1 MEDKKIIWITGASS
15 GIGRALAIK
24 FANEGW
30 LVAASARRENLL
42 QELGQ
47 ENENI
52 HSFPLDVTNL
62 DQCKTVFKEIVEK
75 FKNIE
80 ICVFGT
86 GIHDP
91 KSEKEF
97 NLEKI
102 RKIMEV
108 NYFGTMNS
116 INSVYSFYNNKKS
129 GQISIISSV
138 AGYRGLPAAGAY
150 CASKSAL
157 TSFAESLHFEMKRK
171 NVRVSLV
178 SPGFIKTPMTDQ
190 NDFPMPL
197 IKPPEFAA
205 EQIYTGL
212 VKKKSFEIHFPKT
225 FTYFLKF
232 LRILPNSIY
241 FKIVEKGMKKI
252 DY

>member
-1 MEDKKIIWITGASS
+1 MTDKKVIWITGASS
-15 GIGRALAIK
+15 GIGNALALK
-24 FANEGW
+24 FAQEGW
-30 LVAASARRENLL
+30 IVAASARREVLL
-42 QELGQ
+42 QELTKKNQ
-47 ENENI
+47 NI
-52 HSFPLDVTNL
+52 HSFPLDVTNPE
-62 DQCKTVFKEIVEK
+62 QCKKVFEEIKKK
-75 FKNIE
+75 FNNIE
-80 ICVFGT
+80 ISIFGT

-91 KSEKEF
+91 NSEKRF

-102 RKIMEV
+102 REIMEV

-116 INSVYSFYNNKKS
+116 INSVYDYYNDKKG

-157 TSFAESLHFEMKRK
+157 TSFTESLRFEMMRK

-190 NDFPMPL
+190 NDFPMPM
-197 IKPPEFAA
+197 IKSPEFAA
-205 EQIYTGL
+205 EQIYIGL
-212 VKKKSFEIHFPKT
+212 TKKNGFEIHFPKAFT
-225 FTYFLKF
+225 FFLKF

-241 FKIVEKGMKKI
+241 FKLI
-252 DY
+252 DMGYKR

>member
-1 MEDKKIIWITGASS
+1 MDKTIWITGASS
-15 GIGRALAIK
+15 GIGKSLAIK

-30 LVAASARRENLL
+30 KVAVSARRESLL
-42 QELGQ
+42 KELSDKYP
-47 ENENI
+47 NI
-52 HSFPLDVTNL
+52 ESFPLDVTDSNK
-62 DQCKTVFKEIVEK
+62 CNSVFKDIVEK
-75 FKNIE
+75 FENVK

-91 KSEKEF
+91 NSEKEF

-102 RKIMEV
+102 KKIMEV
-108 NYFGTMNS
+108 NFFGTMNS
-116 INSVYSFYNNKKS
+116 INSIYDYYKKKKS

-138 AGYRGLPAAGAY
+138 AGYRGLPAAAAY

-157 TSFAESLHFEMKRK
+157 TSFAESFYFEMKRK

-190 NDFPMPL
+190 NDFPMPM
-197 IKPPEFAA
+197 IKSPEFAA
-205 EQIYTGL
+205 EQIYLGL
-212 VKKKSFEIHFPKT
+212 TKKKGFEIHFPKA

-232 LRILPNSIY
+232 LRILPHSIY
-241 FKIVEKGMKKI
+241 FKLVEMGYKK
-252 DY
+252 